1 MKFEKRFKKDLAKI
15 ETPDIEKI
23 IPGAAS
29 KHTESQAPRARKRL
43 SAAAVA
49 VILCCCMVL
58 GAAAATTVPLIRKI
72 INDRRITENTLQ
84 LTVVPEG
91 YVGIYTKEELLALN
105 RTRDRNDRFY
115 ILMNDITFTDEDYAP
130 GGILEGGFKPLN
142 PTRVSG
148 VKDGQTSIAYLEM
161 FNGNG
166 HVIRNLKFADNGAG
180 NYGLFG
186 GGVLSIINLGIEGC
200 EINVKATCDSNP
212 AVNSDLYVGAIAA
225 RAEFIGAC
233 YVDGLTINVE
243 LDLTDNT
250 PRNNRQYD
258 LAIGGIGG
266 NVLYVDSCYANN
278 ATVRV
283 SGKGLEKNASAELDS
298 VTLSVGGIVGFKHS
312 CVTSW
317 FSGQVSNTVTGEFAF
332 KGTGEITETEIA
344 DQFPVLMDGEQ
355 FEQLRA
361 KVEAKYGEDGFYN
374 KLFNAY
380 YLEKNLDQWT
390 HSERATEELTV
401 LLERLNAMTGGK
413 MDLEN
418 QREWHLFDPTAS
430 YVEKVRVYEV
440 LIGAYDGDKEALAQ
454 LCEYAYIQSGVV
466 DCYVLDLSR
475 ALNSED
481 LPGFDFEKV
490 WTFRD
495 GKPIQQVF
503 AH

>member
-29 KHTESQAPRARKRL
+29 KHTESRAPRARKRL

-72 INDRRITENTLQ
+72 INDKRITENTLQ

-91 YVGIYTKEELLALN
+91 YVGIYTKEDLMALN
-105 RTRDRNDRFY
+105 NPRHWKDRLY

-130 GGILEGGFKPLN
+130 GGICEGGFTPIYSNK
-142 PTRVSG
+142 V
-148 VKDGQTSIAYLEM
+148 VMDDGNKVHSNLVM

-166 HVIRNLKFADNGAG
+166 HVIRNLKFREGEVF
-180 NYGLFG
+180 YGLFG
-186 GGVLSIINLGIEGC
+186 GGVNSIINLGIEGC
-200 EINVKATCDSNP
+200 EINA
-212 AVNSDLYVGAIAA
+212 AVSCEPGRIFTPNLRVGAIAA
-225 RAEFIGAC
+225 NADFIGAC
-233 YVDGLTINVE
+233 YVDGLTINVG
-243 LDLTDNT
+243 LDLAGINPDV
-250 PRNNRQYD
+250 
-258 LAIGGIGG
+258 AIGGSLIVGGIGG
-266 NVLYVDSCYANN
+266 NVRYIDSCYVNN
-278 ATVRV
+278 ADIKV
-283 SGKGLEKNASAELDS
+283 SGTAAPAKTTS
-298 VTLSVGGIVGFKHS
+298 GGINEVSLSIGGVVGEAHS

-317 FSGQVSNTVTGEFAF
+317 FSGQVSNSVTGDFF
-332 KGTGEITETEIA
+332 WSGTHEITEEGISDEFPILMTE
-344 DQFPVLMDGEQ
+344 EQ
-355 FEQLRA
+355 FGQLMTT
-361 KVEAKYGEDGFYN
+361 VED
-374 KLFNAY
+374 KLGKDNFSCKRFKAY
-380 YLEKNLDQWT
+380 YVRKSLDDVA
-390 HSERATEELTV
+390 HSEAATAEMKV
-401 LLERLNAMTGGK
+401 FFERLNDMAAGQL
-413 MDLEN
+413 DLEN
-418 QREWHLFDPTAS
+418 QRTWYLFDPNAS
-430 YVEKVRVYEV
+430 YKEKANIYEILIRV
-440 LIGAYDGDKEALAQ
+440 YDGDKDAVAQ
-454 LCEYAYIQSGVV
+454 LCDEIYIASGIT